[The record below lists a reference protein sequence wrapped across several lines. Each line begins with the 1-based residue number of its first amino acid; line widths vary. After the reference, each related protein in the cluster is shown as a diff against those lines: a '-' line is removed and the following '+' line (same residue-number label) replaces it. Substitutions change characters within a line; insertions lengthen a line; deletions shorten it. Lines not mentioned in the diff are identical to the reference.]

1 MARFMRVALA
11 LVFAGG
17 LAVAAPASAFAD
29 SAAPKDGPPRGQCI
43 VCWPGLG

>member
-1 MARFMRVALA
+1 MARLMRVTLA

-29 SAAPKDGPPRGQCI
+29 GTTSQDGPIRGACI
-43 VCWPGLG
+43 ICWPGLG